1 MKKGLVKAAVVGA
14 AIVIIAGLTAV
25 VISVKS
31 SRQRQAEVAKGV
43 EVIRNMETVDAT
55 QIENRIRQMEED
67 ELKNTEEYK
76 NRPINVKYEGSLILG
91 DSQAEAF
98 LSYKILDD
106 SEVIAH
112 KGAHIKE
119 ISDSFDTIVNLN
131 PKNIFLTYGV
141 NDLGM
146 YGTKEDFAAVYKQ
159 EIQKLQEKLPN
170 TKFYVNL
177 IFPVTDAAIAQ
188 QSHLARWQS
197 FNEAIKQMCDELGIT
212 CIDSNSLVNSDSY
225 EPDGI
230 HMVYSFYQGWA
241 EYMAEVA
248 GI

>member
-55 QIENRIRQMEED
+55 QIENKIRQMEED

-112 KGAHIKE
+112 KG
-119 ISDSFDTIVNLN
+119 S
-131 PKNIFLTYGV
+131 PY
-141 NDLGM
+141 
-146 YGTKEDFAAVYKQ
+146 
-159 EIQKLQEKLPN
+159 
-170 TKFYVNL
+170 
-177 IFPVTDAAIAQ
+177 
-188 QSHLARWQS
+188 
-197 FNEAIKQMCDELGIT
+197 
-212 CIDSNSLVNSDSY
+212 
-225 EPDGI
+225 
-230 HMVYSFYQGWA
+230 
-241 EYMAEVA
+241 
-248 GI
+248 